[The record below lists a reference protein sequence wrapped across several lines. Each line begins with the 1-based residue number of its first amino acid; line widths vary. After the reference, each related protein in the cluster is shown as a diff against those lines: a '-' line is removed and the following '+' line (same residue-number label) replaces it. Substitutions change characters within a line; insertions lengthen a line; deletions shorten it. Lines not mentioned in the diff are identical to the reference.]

1 MRCVRR
7 LVWSLT
13 TIDNITNKIDEQYNI
28 IECYV
33 IAMVNSMEDEHI
45 TMEAMLLMLIPTWF
59 LPRNG

>member
-1 MRCVRR
+1 
-7 LVWSLT
+7 VWSLT